1 MDDNELVGKRKPK
14 ELIRAEKLIDDAKVN
29 EAHELL
35 NNFEKKEGLTLHDK
49 VSSHLLRTE
58 LLFQQGRHKEVLLST
73 I

>member
-1 MDDNELVGKRKPK
+1 MNDQKVKEKPQ

-29 EAHELL
+29 ETHDLL
-35 NNFEKKEGLTLHDK
+35 YNFEKKEGLTLHDK